1 MELSR
6 LQKGGRAVLIWAK
19 GVRVCG
25 AGLGRGEG
33 GCGWGGGVG
42 CGVLLHLR
50 WGRFLGKGM
59 KTGSKTQNNIL

>member
-25 AGLGRGEG
+25 AGLGRGEAG
-33 GCGWGGGVG
+33 VDGVG
-42 CGVLLHLR
+42 VGGAECFCTCVGVAS
-50 WGRFLGKGM
+50 WEKE
-59 KTGSKTQNNIL
+59 